1 MARKKA
7 AVAQAVKSNATI
19 HDYDV
24 IIKPV
29 ITEKSMLLMQNENK
43 VTLEVQKDANK
54 IEIKKAVEEIFGPK
68 VYVEKVTTM
77 RVLGKVK
84 RMGANSGKRPDWKKA
99 IVKLT
104 ADSKTIEFFDG
115 LM

>member
-1 MARKKA
+1 MM
-7 AVAQAVKSNATI
+7 S
-19 HDYDV
+19 YE
-24 IIKPV
+24 IIKKPI
-29 ITEKSMLLMQNENK
+29 ITENSMDQMADKKYTFEVAKEANK
-43 VTLEVQKDANK
+43 V
-54 IEIKKAVEEIFGPK
+54 EIKKAVEEIFG
-68 VYVEKVTTM
+68 VTVEKVTTM

-104 ADSKTIEFFDG
+104 ENSKTIEFFDG

>member
-1 MARKKA
+1 MM
-7 AVAQAVKSNATI
+7 S
-19 HDYDV
+19 YE
-24 IIKPV
+24 IIKKPV
-29 ITEKSMLLMQNENK
+29 ITENSMDQMADRK
-43 VTLEVQKDANK
+43 YTFEVAKDANK
-54 IEIKKAVEEIFGPK
+54 IEIKKAIEEIFG
-68 VYVEKVTTM
+68 VEVEKVTTM

>member
-1 MARKKA
+1 MMT
-7 AVAQAVKSNATI
+7 S
-19 HDYDV
+19 YE
-24 IIKPV
+24 IIKKPI
-29 ITEKSMLLMQNENK
+29 ITENSMDQMAERK
-43 VTLEVQKDANK
+43 YTFEVAKEANK
-54 IEIKKAVEEIFGPK
+54 IEIKKAIEEVFGVK
-68 VYVEKVTTM
+68 VEKVTTM

-104 ADSKTIEFFDG
+104 ENSKTIEFFDG